1 MRRSSVYCMDPGAFV
16 CAAVRSIYI
25 YVRDVSERELPIQ
38 LGELELYRKQ
48 QHTYSMLS
56 AYIFRPTVTLLIH
69 HTAYT
74 FSPLMYSSLYIPL

>member
-1 MRRSSVYCMDPGAFV
+1 V

>member
-1 MRRSSVYCMDPGAFV
+1 MDPGAFV

-48 QHTYSMLS
+48 EHTY
-56 AYIFRPTVTLLIH
+56 I
-69 HTAYT
+69 
-74 FSPLMYSSLYIPL
+74 